1 MPFIGEPKILHVIVL
16 AILAVVGLELCA
28 MHMGMNGTCMR
39 TAVTT
44 IGALAGVGGGWGL
57 KAMVETKRDKIS

>member
-1 MPFIGEPKILHVIVL
+1 MPFIGEPKILHVVVL

-57 KAMVETKRDKIS
+57 RSLISKK

>member
-1 MPFIGEPKILHVIVL
+1 MKMFELKILHIIL
-16 AILAVVGLELCA
+16 IAILLVTLLEIIAISQGL
-28 MHMGMNGTCMR
+28 NGTCMR

-57 KAMVETKRDKIS
+57 RALISKK